1 MMEWWNNGILRFK
14 KGIYPDFNPPDTY
27 SKRRHSANLQSSM
40 NKAVSVEA
48 YILSCLAAF
57 FRRFDAMVYF
67 AHRRF

>member
-1 MMEWWNNGILRFK
+1 MEYCVLKKELILILIHLTPIQKDSIPQIF
-14 KGIYPDFNPPDTY
+14 
-27 SKRRHSANLQSSM
+27 NLQSSM